1 MLSRIADSLFWLSR
15 YMERADGLLRAT
27 STHYILSLDNMVM
40 GDMTWRP
47 VLEIFTTKGNEAIQQ
62 LERNT
67 AGALHTL
74 LTDVDNPNSLK
85 VIITRAREN
94 ARGAQDHI
102 TKEVWEEIN
111 ALYHLINHSTIS
123 ERQVEQDVIQMM
135 QLFTQHSLLY
145 TGVAD
150 VTMPRGLG
158 WSFMNL
164 GKLIER
170 CFEIIVV
177 VDKHYQR
184 INYNLHE
191 EKVII
196 QWKELLFSLSG
207 YELHLKTYRGPD
219 YNHNVLHQVLFNDDF
234 PHSVLYSL
242 ARIEKYLKDIIAE
255 NQSPGNTD
263 LIRCFGRLYSRIQ
276 YTDPKDINSGNLQ
289 SFLEG
294 IRTEVLQF
302 SNALGH
308 NFFSYQ

>member
-27 STHYILSLDNMVM
+27 STHYMLSLDYTVM
-40 GDMTWRP
+40 GQMSWKP
-47 VLEIFTTKGNEAIQQ
+47 VLEMFTAMDEASIEAIKH
-62 LERNT
+62 NT
-67 AGALHTL
+67 TAALRTL
-74 LTDVDNPNSLK
+74 LTDMDNPNSLK

-111 ALYHLINHSTIS
+111 GLYHLLNHSHINDN
-123 ERQVEQDVIQMM
+123 QAEQEIIQMM

-158 WSFMNL
+158 WSFMNF
-164 GKLIER
+164 GKFVER
-170 CFEIIVV
+170 CFEIVLL
-177 VDKHYQR
+177 VDSHYKV
-184 INYNLHE
+184 IDYNLDE
-191 EKVII
+191 SKLIV

-207 YELHLKTYRGPD
+207 YELHLKTYRGSG
-219 YNHNVLHQVLFNDDF
+219 YNRNVLHQVLFNDDF

-242 ARIEKYLKDIIAE
+242 SRIEKYLTDIVSE
-255 NQSPGNTD
+255 NDSPGNPEMV
-263 LIRCFGRLYSRIQ
+263 RCFGKLYSRVK
-276 YTDPKDINSGNLQ
+276 YTHPDELSNTNLQ
-289 SFLEG
+289 SYLSN
-294 IRTEVLQF
+294 IKTDLLQF
-302 SNALGH
+302 SNMLSQ

>member
-27 STHYILSLDNMVM
+27 STHYILSLDNTVM
-40 GDMTWRP
+40 GQMTWKS
-47 VLEIFTTKGNEAIQQ
+47 VLEMFTTMDDAAI
-62 LERNT
+62 ENIKYNT
-67 AGALHTL
+67 TTALRTL
-74 LTDVDNPNSLK
+74 LTDVDNQSSLK

-111 ALYHLINHSTIS
+111 GLYRLINQSNIS
-123 ERQVEQDVIQMM
+123 DRQGEQDVIQMM

-158 WSFMNL
+158 WSFMNF
-164 GKLIER
+164 GKFIER
-170 CFEIIVV
+170 CFEIVV
-177 VDKHYQR
+177 LVDKHYEA
-184 INYNLHE
+184 IHYNLDE
-191 EKVII
+191 GNVIV

-207 YELHLKTYRGPD
+207 YELHLKTYRGSG
-219 YNHNVLHQVLFNDDF
+219 YNRNVLHQVLFNEDF

-242 ARIEKYLKDIIAE
+242 SRIEKYMKDIVSE
-255 NQSPGNTD
+255 NHSPGNPE
-263 LIRCFGRLYSRIQ
+263 LVRCFGKLYSRLKYMRPDEI
-276 YTDPKDINSGNLQ
+276 SSANLKP
-289 SFLEG
+289 FLEE
-294 IRTEVLQF
+294 IKTELLQF
-302 SNALGH
+302 SNMLGQ

>member
-27 STHYILSLDNMVM
+27 STHYILSLDNVVM
-40 GDMTWRP
+40 GAMTWKP
-47 VLEIFTTKGNEAIQQ
+47 VLEIFTTHDSAEVEQ
-62 LERNT
+62 LEHDT
-67 AGALHTL
+67 AATLRTL
-74 LTDVDNPNSLK
+74 LSDVANQNSLR

-102 TKEVWEEIN
+102 TKEVWEEVN
-111 ALYHLINHSTIS
+111 ALYHLTNQSSIS
-123 ERQVEQDVIQMM
+123 ERQGEQDVIKMM
-135 QLFTQHSLLY
+135 QLLTQHSLLY

-164 GKLIER
+164 GKFIER
-170 CFEIIVV
+170 CLEIVVV
-177 VDKHYQR
+177 VDKHYER
-184 INYNLHE
+184 IGYNLHE

-207 YELHLKTYRGPD
+207 YELHLKTYRGPH
-219 YNHNVLHQVLFNDDF
+219 YNRNVLHQVLFNDDF

-242 ARIEKYLKDIIAE
+242 ARIEKYLNDIIAE
-255 NQSPGNTD
+255 NQSPGNAD
-263 LIRCFGRLYSRIQ
+263 LLRCFGRLYSRLKFM
-276 YTDPKDINSGNLQ
+276 DPKEINSNNLQ

-294 IRTEVLQF
+294 IRAELLQV
-302 SNALGH
+302 SNALGQ